1 MIEWRDDSVR
11 HTTSP
16 LAAIAYGKLSF
27 HVLFQFSRPR
37 PNRKIVQPLRRVLQ
51 PVRPNPLRCFAFGA
65 CGWPVRISLVWN
77 ERGSKAPPEKFRHRT
92 TIPILLRGR
101 TRQSLGKRRQRA
113 HRRRFARPPR
123 ILNRAGLRAA
133 GAANVLTCT
142 ACLISRNENDS
153 ARLTGK
159 STPRSP
165 KPAADSMEQGK
176 VLNLCKDSKR
186 RSGVTF
192 STTAKNK
199 FIICLRLSKAD
210 RNFRTT
216 YRHYADK

>member
-1 MIEWRDDSVR
+1 MS
-11 HTTSP
+11 
-16 LAAIAYGKLSF
+16 
-27 HVLFQFSRPR
+27 
-37 PNRKIVQPLRRVLQ
+37 Q
-51 PVRPNPLRCFAFGA
+51 PVRSNPLTCYAFGA
-65 CGWPVRISLVWN
+65 CGWLVRISLVWN
-77 ERGSKAPPEKFRHRT
+77 ERDSKAPPEKFRHRT

-133 GAANVLTCT
+133 GAANALTCT

-165 KPAADSMEQGK
+165 KPAADFMEHGK
-176 VLNLCKDSKR
+176 VLNLCIDSKR
-186 RSGVTF
+186 RSAVTF
-192 STTAKNK
+192 STTAQNK
-199 FIICLRLSKAD
+199 FIICLRSSEAD

-216 YRHYADK
+216 CRHYADK